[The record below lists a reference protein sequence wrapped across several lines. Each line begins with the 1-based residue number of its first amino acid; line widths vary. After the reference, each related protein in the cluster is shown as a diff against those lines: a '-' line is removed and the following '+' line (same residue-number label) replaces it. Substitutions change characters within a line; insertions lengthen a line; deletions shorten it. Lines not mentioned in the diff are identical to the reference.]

1 MKLFGCICLIAG
13 TAIGVGML
21 ALPITLAEFGLV
33 YGSLLML
40 ATWAISYFSAI
51 LNLELN
57 LRAGQGLPLGGLGKY
72 FSGPKAYALGSVSM
86 LLLCYA
92 LVCAYIYGGTS
103 TLISLE
109 GFPLNFTQ
117 TACLYASCIG
127 LVSLW
132 PLAKIDKVTRVLFT
146 GLLAIV
152 ITILVVVLW
161 NLDFGKLPIMPS
173 ASLNFVNS
181 NNTIPIVLT
190 AFGFQVIFH
199 TLVNYTE
206 KDKVM
211 LKKAFFW
218 GSLIPAIVYVVWTG
232 AIFSLIYG
240 HNPEFFAKMTM
251 QDIEVGE
258 MVQELSRISQSQII
272 SYLTWGISFVAISK
286 SMICVSLGLIDA
298 LKTKH
303 KILSNHPVA
312 VIAVLVPTLA
322 MALSVPNAFIKALGF
337 AGMVIAF
344 MAILLPL
351 YLLRCSNKT
360 WNQAYF
366 YDLLKNKIVIVV
378 IAFYGSWVVI
388 SELYRIFLSINN

>member
-13 TAIGVGML
+13 TSIGVGML
-21 ALPITLAEFGLV
+21 ALPITLAKFGLL

-57 LRAGQGLPLGGLGKY
+57 LRAGQGLPLGGLGKF
-72 FSGPKAYALGSVSM
+72 FSGPKAYALGSISL

-117 TACLYASCIG
+117 TACIYAACIG

-132 PLAKIDKVTRVLFT
+132 PVAKIDKVTRVLFT
-146 GLLAIV
+146 GLISVV
-152 ITILVVVLW
+152 IATLVIVLW
-161 NLDFGKLPIMPS
+161 RLDFGNLPIMPS
-173 ASLNFVNS
+173 ANLNFINS

-206 KDKVM
+206 KDKIM

-218 GSLIPAIVYVVWTG
+218 GSLIPLIVYIAWTTV
-232 AIFSLIYG
+232 ICSLIYG
-240 HNPEFFAKMTM
+240 HNPEFFAKMAT
-251 QDIEVGE
+251 QSVEVGD
-258 MVQELSRISQSQII
+258 MVQELSRISHSQII
-272 SYLTWGISFVAISK
+272 SSLTWGISFLAISK

-303 KILSNHPVA
+303 KILSNHTIA
-312 VIAVLVPTLA
+312 VISVLVPTLTIA
-322 MALSVPNAFIKALGF
+322 ILVPNAFIKALGF
-337 AGMVIAF
+337 AGIILAF

-351 YLLRCSNKT
+351 YLLHCSNKK

-366 YDLLKNKIVIVV
+366 YDLIKNKIIIAVITL
-378 IAFYGSWVVI
+378 YGAWVVI
-388 SELYRIFLSINN
+388 SELYRICLN